1 MNDSTVNGKV
11 VFDLSQYE
19 LDDTA
24 TMIVTTPKGDEMIGE
39 DGVNPITI
47 EAWGPGT
54 KQAVKAQHRAGQAA
68 QRRIQDAWRQKVDPK
83 AAEKADQERVDKAC
97 AMTKRINNLSISP
110 EEFFGN
116 PKLGYVLRAYEQW
129 LDAEQN
135 FFSKS
140 PTS

>member
-1 MNDSTVNGKV
+1 MNDSINGVK
-11 VFDLSQYE
+11 VFDLSKFE

-24 TMIVTTPKGDEMIGE
+24 TMTVTTPSGEEMIGE

-54 KQAVKAQHRAGQAA
+54 KQAIRAQHKAGQAA

-83 AAEKADQERVDKAC
+83 AAEKADQERVDKAV
-97 AMTKRINNLSISP
+97 AMTKRINNLSLSP
-110 EEFFGN
+110 EELFGN
-116 PKLGYVLRAYEQW
+116 PKLGYILRAYEQF
-129 LDAEQN
+129 LDQESN
-135 FFSKS
+135 FFAKS